1 MINQCFLYL
10 PLDGGGREG
19 LGAVVV
25 VVVVVVVVAGP
36 AVFMRNDSIIFIMIN
51 MTQSYDKSNNP
62 AEDYLE
68 CLYLPGIA
76 VISNPTLVTELSV

>member
-1 MINQCFLYL
+1 MINQCFHYL

-19 LGAVVV
+19 LGV

-51 MTQSYDKSNNP
+51 MTQSYDKSNSNP

>member
-51 MTQSYDKSNNP
+51 MTQSYDKSLIHQKIIWNVYTYQ
-62 AEDYLE
+62 E
-68 CLYLPGIA
+68 
-76 VISNPTLVTELSV
+76 